1 LRRMGAAVLTGGAEA
16 PQWLK
21 QLRLLRA
28 SWAERF

>member
-1 LRRMGAAVLTGGAEA
+1 VLTRGADV
-16 PQWLK
+16 PQWLR